1 MSAAYPQSFCM
12 AEALPNASYR
22 TVICAFDGSAL
33 TAEGGE
39 VVAVQPA
46 TPATN
51 ADNAATPLAHST
63 SRREIAMALVLRSM
77 SIPLFSH
84 VVLGRPTPAVS
95 GRRASNASPRAAAL
109 RS

>member
-39 VVAVQPA
+39 VVAAQPA

-63 SRREIAMALVLRSM
+63 SRREIAMAFVLGSMSTPFRSRNSRPPNHIYLELRSTANEA
-77 SIPLFSH
+77 S
-84 VVLGRPTPAVS
+84 RAV
-95 GRRASNASPRAAAL
+95 
-109 RS
+109 